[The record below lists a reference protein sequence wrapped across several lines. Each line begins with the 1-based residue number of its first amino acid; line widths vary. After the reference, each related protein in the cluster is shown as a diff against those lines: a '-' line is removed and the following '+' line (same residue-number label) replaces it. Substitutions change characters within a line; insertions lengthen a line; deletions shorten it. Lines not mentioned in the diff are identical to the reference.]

1 MGAKDKPIP
10 NSPEGLS
17 IREQKFV
24 ENYIKNGGNGTRALY
39 EACNQEIT
47 WSTASSEASTYLA
60 KPCVQQAIVY
70 RQSVLAEKYNI
81 TREKLVEE
89 LLSLV
94 DACKTDKDYFNLNQ
108 AIKTLAKI
116 SGLDIRRIEIDDK
129 RTTIKIKGET
139 YEEATIIEEKLLPNV
154 PRETSAPFI
163 PLENA
168 EIPNPEQHSETN
180 DNLPFEEESIN
191 SKQAILKP
199 QDESKGQNIQT
210 PINTFEHMKDK
221 ARSDDRDK
229 NRY

>member
-1 MGAKDKPIP
+1 MGAIDKPVQGAP
-10 NSPEGLS
+10 GGLS

-39 EACNQEIT
+39 EASNQELTFDSANAMAPAI
-47 WSTASSEASTYLA
+47 LA
-60 KPCVQQAIVY
+60 KFSVQQAIAY
-70 RQSVLAEKYNI
+70 KQSVLAEKYNI

-94 DACKTDKDYFNLNQ
+94 DMCKTDKDYFNLNQ

-139 YEEATIIEEKLLPNV
+139 FEEATIIEEKLLPIV
-154 PRETSAPFI
+154 PRETSSNDKP
-163 PLENA
+163 ENPI
-168 EIPNPEQHSETN
+168 EN
-180 DNLPFEEESIN
+180 DNLPFTEESTTPEIP
-191 SKQAILKP
+191 ILKP
-199 QDESKGQNIQT
+199 QDERKGQNIQT
-210 PINTFEHMKDK
+210 PISTFEHMKDK